1 MKDKIE
7 TTHLQRRAVVYLRQ
21 STLRQLYEHRESTA
35 RQYALEQRAIGLG
48 WVASQIDIID
58 EDLGH
63 SGGAGHRREGFQ
75 RLAEEVAHGRVGA
88 IFALEVSRLSR
99 SSADWHRLLELCNL
113 ADVVLVDEQT
123 VYTPRDHNDR
133 LLLGLKGTMSEAEQY
148 WMRLRLR
155 GGSLNKARRGELF
168 FVPAGGYVW
177 DETTSRFRLDPDES
191 VQRAVRQVFERFR
204 IDGSARAVARYFRQH
219 GLEVPV
225 RGPSRRDLRWVAPK
239 ESLMLNMLHNPIY
252 AGAYVY
258 GRSEHRLRLVDGKM
272 RVGTRKLPQA
282 QWKVCIRDHHR
293 AYIDWDEYMANRRK
307 LDDNR
312 TYRGSADRRGAGRE
326 GAALLQGLLLCGRCG
341 HRMNT
346 QYTGTT
352 RRGIYTCRSNSA
364 AGQCWSLP
372 ARSIDAAVVQL
383 FLDAVKPPQV
393 ELGLAV
399 LREAERQASDVERQ
413 WKLRV
418 ERARYEARLAEWR
431 YKAVDSDNRVIART
445 LEREWNDRLVEIE
458 QLEREQA
465 ELRRRETTELS
476 EDDRAQILS
485 LSRDLPAVWHAATTT
500 NGERKNLLRMLVR
513 EITVTPNDVPARA
526 TRVQLLWQ
534 TGAVSELTLDR
545 ADPYTVR
552 ATPPRALAFI
562 RSAFEKED
570 DAEIAAELNRR
581 GIRTGLK
588 RPWTVAAV
596 QRVRYGEG
604 LYRTG
609 ARGRRAPE
617 RDQDGRWSIHAIAA
631 EVGVKPAVV
640 RYWMQSGALE
650 PVERG
655 GPGHPAWFEIDD
667 PTLERLRQ
675 LKEQMQAR
683 RARSRRSG

>member
-1 MKDKIE
+1 
-7 TTHLQRRAVVYLRQ
+7 
-21 STLRQLYEHRESTA
+21 
-35 RQYALEQRAIGLG
+35 
-48 WVASQIDIID
+48 
-58 EDLGH
+58 
-63 SGGAGHRREGFQ
+63 
-75 RLAEEVAHGRVGA
+75 
-88 IFALEVSRLSR
+88 
-99 SSADWHRLLELCNL
+99 
-113 ADVVLVDEQT
+113 
-123 VYTPRDHNDR
+123 
-133 LLLGLKGTMSEAEQY
+133 
-148 WMRLRLR
+148 
-155 GGSLNKARRGELF
+155 
-168 FVPAGGYVW
+168 
-177 DETTSRFRLDPDES
+177 
-191 VQRAVRQVFERFR
+191 
-204 IDGSARAVARYFRQH
+204 
-219 GLEVPV
+219 
-225 RGPSRRDLRWVAPK
+225 
-239 ESLMLNMLHNPIY
+239 
-252 AGAYVY
+252 
-258 GRSEHRLRLVDGKM
+258 
-272 RVGTRKLPQA
+272 
-282 QWKVCIRDHHR
+282 
-293 AYIDWDEYMANRRK
+293 
-307 LDDNR
+307 
-312 TYRGSADRRGAGRE
+312 
-326 GAALLQGLLLCGRCG
+326 
-341 HRMNT
+341 MNT

-418 ERARYEARLAEWR
+418 ERTRYEARLAERR
-431 YKAVDSDNRVIART
+431 YKAVDPDNRVIART

-513 EITVTPNDVPARA
+513 EITVTPIDVPARA